1 MSKKVAFLVAAAWAV
16 AAACQAA
23 ELGALSIYSAAGEP
37 FSARLSVSQVDPK
50 VKPLM
55 VRLAPPAVYARQG
68 LTQSPD
74 SLGLRVKL
82 LSQNPYQVSITGK
95 NAVMATSFPLI
106 VELTDGTT
114 QKAKLYTVHL
124 KDRPAGAKTAAKST
138 AAAKTVASTNSAAKS
153 AAPIEEPLSHSSK
166 GTVVVR
172 KGQTAWSVATS
183 VREHYNNAP
192 MNQLIVALV
201 RKNPSAFEN
210 GSVAGLKGGSRL
222 TLPTAA
228 EVGAIDAATGW
239 TYVRSETKAN
249 ATKPITKAQRA
260 KAAKVLGNA
269 ANRRVTVTEKTPV
282 KTTQPQQTVRATP
295 KAEAKPVKKETARA
309 AAPTKPAAPVKPAAA
324 PVAQTTP
331 TASASAPVATV
342 TAGAKAPAATAAAGA
357 STVPQEIKVPMPG
370 AEAGRTDNRAVAGS
384 GYTEDV
390 AEADAAA
397 AKSQAEQTSSG
408 SLWWLW
414 VLIVIVLGGGAAGG
428 WIWWKRRGSDV
439 PALSQLRPIKFLR
452 GGAEPVSTE
461 QKAGMDDMLTRR
473 MQADAAAA
481 RGIPGDPLAK
491 REPAFGAA
499 PVAGNERVE
508 PSFGSASATLE
519 VAEEEK
525 PAAETEEKKPQTPE
539 DAFKAALSEPPA
551 AAEEK
556 KEESEPFPSAPVHPE
571 LKLGDA
577 AEPHAGPATPVQP
590 RSAYGAAMKGH
601 APLTSGQWQ
610 QKLSTARDY
619 MNIGATNEAAKLL
632 KEVAQGGTNVQRR
645 EAQALLR
652 RLGARG

>member
-1 MSKKVAFLVAAAWAV
+1 MSKKVAFLVAVAWAV

-153 AAPIEEPLSHSSK
+153 AAPVEEPLSRSSK

-239 TYVRSETKAN
+239 TYVRSDTKAN

-269 ANRRVTVTEKTPV
+269 ANRRVAVTDKEPV
-282 KTTQPQQTVRATP
+282 KSAPVKQSTRVTP
-295 KAEAKPVKKETARA
+295 KAETKQPVREAKQEPARS
-309 AAPTKPAAPVKPAAA
+309 AAPVKQTTT
-324 PVAQTTP
+324 PVAQP
-331 TASASAPVATV
+331 APAASASAPVATV
-342 TAGAKAPAATAAAGA
+342 TAGAKAPAAAAGA

-384 GYTEDV
+384 GYTEEV

-397 AKSQAEQTSSG
+397 AAKAQAEQSGSG

-452 GGAEPVSTE
+452 GGAEPVSSE

-481 RGIPGDPLAK
+481 RGIPGDPLTK
-491 REPAFGAA
+491 REPSFGAA
-499 PVAGNERVE
+499 PAAANERVE
-508 PSFGSASATLE
+508 PSFGGVEISPD
-519 VAEEEK
+519 EEEK
-525 PAAETEEKKPQTPE
+525 PVVPADEKAAQTPE
-539 DAFKAALSEPPA
+539 AAFKAALSEPPA
-551 AAEEK
+551 AAEKDTKAPAEL
-556 KEESEPFPSAPVHPE
+556 FPSAPVHPE
-571 LKLGDA
+571 PKLGEV
-577 AEPHAGPATPVQP
+577 AEPHEAPATPVQP
-590 RSAYGAAMKGH
+590 RSAYGAAMKGQM
-601 APLTSGQWQ
+601 PLTAGQWQ

-632 KEVAQGGTNVQRR
+632 KEVAQGGTNVQKR